1 MSVVNEKRSGSEE
14 LNQDPVVDLNI
25 KRGPSRPYVVSEPP
39 EKLGKLRTV
48 HTRNE
53 RLLVATLAVITGAV
67 RLYNLSW
74 PNSVIFDEVHFG
86 KFASYYIR
94 NSFFMDVHPP
104 LAKMMFAWIA
114 SLVGFEGNFDF
125 DSIGKFFPANVPYI
139 LMRSLA
145 ATTGALT
152 VIMLYFTL
160 RASGVRVWIAF
171 VSGLCFA
178 LENSYVTISRYILLD
193 APLIFFISASAYC
206 FKRYELYPSG
216 TSQSFRYL
224 VATGV
229 CLGLASSAKWVG
241 LFTVA
246 WVGVLCL
253 WRLWFFVGDL
263 SKPVCSTFK
272 IAAAK
277 GSILLGVP
285 LLLYT
290 FFFYLHFETLDKDG
304 EGAGF
309 FSPEFRTSLKGNNI
323 PQNVMAE
330 VGTGSVV
337 TIRHTGTMGGYL
349 HSHPHD
355 FPGGSQQQQITLYPH
370 LDANNEWY
378 VMLYDQP
385 NNTVTSFENLA
396 DGTKIRLLHPL
407 SYRRLHSHDHKP
419 PVSENSDWQKEVSCY
434 GFEGFEGDANDD
446 WVIEIDKDASAPG
459 PAQERVRALET
470 KFRLRHAMMNCYLF
484 SHEVKLPKWGYDQQ
498 EVTCA
503 YSGLPSL
510 TLWAVEQSYNEF
522 LPEDTE
528 IISYKPSSFWQK
540 LVEYHQKM
548 WHINNNLVDSHV
560 YESMPSSWPFL
571 LRGIGYWSQ
580 HHRHVYLL
588 GNAILWWSVTAFIV
602 IFGLVVAGEL
612 VAWQL
617 GKPILQDSRLINF
630 HIQVIQY
637 LLGYAIHLAPFFLM
651 QRQMF
656 LHHYLPAYYFG
667 ILAFG
672 HALDILVTYVLR
684 RQRTVGY
691 IVIGVFV
698 LSCLHFFKKYS
709 PIIYGLPWT
718 KQLCEKSQWLSG
730 WDYSC
735 ANYLDTYE
743 EYSKLDL
750 NQGLLPEATAAV

>member
-1 MSVVNEKRSGSEE
+1 MPIVGEKTSAFEE
-14 LNQDPVVDLNI
+14 PGQDPVPELQV
-25 KRGPSRPYVVSEPP
+25 KQGPCRPYVVSEPS
-39 EKLGKLRTV
+39 EKLGSLRTV
-48 HTRNE
+48 HEKKE
-53 RLLVATLAVITGAV
+53 RIMVALLAVFTGMV
-67 RLYNLSW
+67 RFYNLSW

-86 KFASYYIR
+86 KFASHYIK
-94 NSFFMDVHPP
+94 NNFFMDVHPP

-114 SLVGFEGNFDF
+114 SLVGYQGDFDF
-125 DSIGKFFPANVPYI
+125 ETIGELFPATVPYV

-145 ATTGALT
+145 ATAGALT
-152 VIMLYFTL
+152 VVMLYFTL
-160 RASGVRVWIAF
+160 RASGVRVWVAVASAI
-171 VSGLCFA
+171 CFA
-178 LENSYVTISRYILLD
+178 VENSYVTISRYILLD
-193 APLIFFISASAYC
+193 APLMFFISASVYC
-206 FKRYELYPSG
+206 FKRYELYPTNTCS
-216 TSQSFRYL
+216 SLKYL

-229 CLGLASSAKWVG
+229 FLGLAASSKWVG

-253 WRLWFFVGDL
+253 WRLWFFLGDL

-272 IAAAK
+272 IAAIK
-277 GSILLGVP
+277 GTILLGIP
-285 LLLYT
+285 LVLYT
-290 FFFYLHFETLDKDG
+290 FFFYMHFATLTNDG

-309 FSPEFRTSLKGNNI
+309 FSPEFRSSLKGNTI

-355 FPGGSQQQQITLYPH
+355 FPAGSQQQQITLYPH

-378 VMLYDQP
+378 IMLYDQP
-385 NNTVTSFENLA
+385 NNTVTSFENLP

-407 SYRRLHSHDHKP
+407 TYRRLHSHDHKP

-434 GFEGFEGDANDD
+434 GFEGFDGDANDD
-446 WVIEIDKDASAPG
+446 WIIEIDKDESVPG
-459 PAQERVRALET
+459 PAQDHVRALET

-503 YSGLPSL
+503 YSGQPSL

-522 LPEDTE
+522 LPKDTE
-528 IISYKPSSFWQK
+528 LISYKPSNFWQK

-548 WHINNNLVDSHV
+548 WHINKNLVDSHV
-560 YESMPSSWPFL
+560 YESLPTSWPFM

-580 HHRHVYLL
+580 ENRHVYLL
-588 GNAILWWSVTAFIV
+588 GNAILWWSVTGFIFV
-602 IFGLVVAGEL
+602 FALLVAGEL
-612 VAWQL
+612 LAWQL
-617 GKPILQDSRLINF
+617 GKPILQDSYVVNF
-630 HIQVIQY
+630 HVQVIHY
-637 LLGYAIHLAPFFLM
+637 LLGYMIHLAPSFLM

-684 RQRTVGY
+684 RQKTVGY
-691 IVIGVFV
+691 IVIGAFV
-698 LSCLHFFKKYS
+698 LSCLYFFKSYT

-718 KQLCEKSQWLSG
+718 KTLCEKSQWLSG
-730 WDYSC
+730 WDYAC
-735 ANYLDTYE
+735 GNYLDTLEQYT
-743 EYSKLDL
+743 SV
-750 NQGLLPEATAAV
+750 GLKENVMAQSTAAV

>member
-1 MSVVNEKRSGSEE
+1 MSALNEKRLKSEE
-14 LNQDPVVDLNI
+14 LNQDPVVDLDI
-25 KRGPSRPYVVSEPP
+25 KQGPSRPYVSSEPP
-39 EKLGKLRTV
+39 EKLSKLRTV
-48 HTRNE
+48 HTKNE
-53 RLLVATLAVITGAV
+53 RLLVATLAIITGAV

-94 NSFFMDVHPP
+94 NNFFMDVHPP

-114 SLVGFEGNFDF
+114 SLVGFEGDFDF
-125 DSIGKFFPANVPYI
+125 DTIGKAIPANAPYV

-145 ATTGALT
+145 ATSGALT

-171 VSGLCFA
+171 ASALCFA

-193 APLIFFISASAYC
+193 APLIFFISASVYC

-216 TSQSFRYL
+216 TCQSLKYL
-224 VATGV
+224 VATGI

-253 WRLWFFVGDL
+253 WRLWFFIGDL

-277 GSILLGVP
+277 GSILLGIPV
-285 LLLYT
+285 LLYT
-290 FFFYLHFETLDKDG
+290 FFFYLHFQTLDKDG

-309 FSPEFRTSLKGNNI
+309 FSPEFRTSLKGNTI

-330 VGTGSVV
+330 VGTGSII
-337 TIRHTGTMGGYL
+337 TLRHTGTMGGYL

-355 FPGGSQQQQITLYPH
+355 FPAGSQQQQITLYPH

-385 NNTVTSFENLA
+385 NSTVTSFENLT

-407 SYRRLHSHDHKP
+407 TSRRLHSHDHKP

-434 GFEGFEGDANDD
+434 GFEGFDGDANDD
-446 WVIEIDKDASAPG
+446 WVIEIDKEASAPG

-540 LVEYHQKM
+540 LVEYHEKM

-571 LRGIGYWSQ
+571 MRGIGYWSQ
-580 HHRHVYLL
+580 HYRHVYLL
-588 GNAILWWSVTAFIV
+588 GNAILWWSVTAFIF
-602 IFGLVVAGEL
+602 IFGLVAVAEL

-617 GKPILQDSRLINF
+617 GKPILQDSRLVNF

-637 LLGYAIHLAPFFLM
+637 LLGYAIHLAPSFLM

-672 HALDILVTYVLR
+672 HALDILVTYVFR

-691 IVIGVFV
+691 IIVGAFV
-698 LSCLHFFKKYS
+698 LSCLYFFKNYS

-735 ANYLDTYE
+735 ANYLNTYE
-743 EYSKLDL
+743 EYSTVDL
-750 NQGLLPEATAAV
+750 NEGLIPEATAAL